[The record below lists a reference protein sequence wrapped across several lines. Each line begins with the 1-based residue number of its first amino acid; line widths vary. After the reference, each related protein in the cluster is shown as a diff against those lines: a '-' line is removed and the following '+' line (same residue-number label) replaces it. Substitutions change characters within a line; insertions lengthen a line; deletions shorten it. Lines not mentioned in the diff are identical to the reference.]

1 MLSFNLNGYPSYL
14 VMNTAYPCF
23 SLGYVPFL
31 KTYSL
36 LKLLNILTYKY
47 LLSKLLATDC
57 LIRLNCRSRDMKIC
71 DHMEDVFQAEYQ
83 LDGLRLESDYTKKTK
98 SKEEKKE

>member
-1 MLSFNLNGYPSYL
+1 
-14 VMNTAYPCF
+14 MNTAYPCF
-23 SLGYVPFL
+23 SMEYVPFL

-36 LKLLNILTYKY
+36 LNLLKI
-47 LLSKLLATDC
+47 LLSKLLATGC
-57 LIRLNCRSRDMKIC
+57 LIRLNCRLRDMKIC
-71 DHMEDVFQAEYQ
+71 DQMEDVFQAEYQ